1 MKFYKY
7 GDPKASWSY
16 IIIFSIIEI
25 ILTIGLPLIPTIIAW
40 KYMLYSTLNTR
51 LILCLYIYLMSLF
64 IVIKIKGMSMK

>member
-16 IIIFSIIEI
+16 IIIFTIIEI
-25 ILTIGLPLIPTIIAW
+25 MFTIGLPIIPTIIAW
-40 KYMLYSTLNTR
+40 KYMSDLTLNTR
-51 LILCLYIYLMSLF
+51 SILCLYIYLMSLF